1 MNPKDIS
8 DFLHQLADVQG
19 AFESSTASLENPKGN
34 HELAHKIQTT
44 ALQRMRFLTTEFRN
58 KFKENPN
65 MKTSDFALMGL
76 IAMAPALAKAEN
88 PKKVALLLK
97 ASKNAF
103 YDGIVSGAKE
113 EASKHGIEIT
123 PFYGSHEDDWQS
135 EVSFM
140 EKEINNFDG
149 FILDPIRSDAFTK
162 ILKTLNDSKKPVVI
176 VDSPLTEGSEYV
188 LSTVSSDNFVGGKL
202 AALFIA
208 GELERSNIP
217 PKCVVHF
224 SGNAKAKGHQDR
236 NAGFLNNLHERLPKV
251 EIKTYQGLSS
261 YEQAKKIAGENIETI
276 SRCDAVFAGSDTM
289 ILGVLAALEEH
300 KIRAP
305 SLMVGYDAILEA
317 QRKILDGKLTASV
330 EQFPS
335 EMGVR
340 SVQTLNKHFLG
351 EGVEKTQIVLPQ
363 LSMRKLQVET
373 YSEKDLEGLR
383 KQTVKRAGSKG

>member
-1 MNPKDIS
+1 
-8 DFLHQLADVQG
+8 
-19 AFESSTASLENPKGN
+19 
-34 HELAHKIQTT
+34 
-44 ALQRMRFLTTEFRN
+44 
-58 KFKENPN
+58 
-65 MKTSDFALMGL
+65 MKTSDLALIGL
-76 IAMAPALAKAEN
+76 LAMTPTMTKADV

-97 ASKNAF
+97 ASNNAF

-140 EKEINNFDG
+140 EKEADNFDA

-162 ILKTLNDSKKPVVI
+162 TLKMLSEKKKPVVI
-176 VDSPLTEGSEYV
+176 VDSPLTEGAEYV

-202 AALFIA
+202 AGLFIA
-208 GELERSNIP
+208 GELERSIVP
-217 PKCVVHF
+217 PTCVVHF

-236 NAGFLNNLHERLPKV
+236 NAGFLDNLHGRLPKV

-261 YEQAKKIAGENIETI
+261 FDQAKKVAEENINSI
-276 SRCDAVFAGSDTM
+276 ARCDAVFAGSDTM
-289 ILGVLAALEEH
+289 ILGVLAALEEK
-300 KIRAP
+300 KIRPP

-340 SVQTLNKHFLG
+340 SVQTLNKFFSG
-351 EGVEKTQIVLPQ
+351 QSVEKIQVVLPQ

-383 KQTVKRAGSKG
+383 KQTAKKVGTKG